1 MGILAKVT
9 DKNFGVVG
17 YTYTIIAMRKY
28 QIMLM
33 CLTFKGNDIF
43 ILCMVFEGFVC
54 VNKSY
59 YLQSFYLI

>member
-28 QIMLM
+28 QILLM
-33 CLTFKGNDIF
+33 CLTFKGNDI
-43 ILCMVFEGFVC
+43 LSYAFVC
-54 VNKSY
+54 VNKS
-59 YLQSFYLI
+59 LLEFDSTVHIRVF